1 MEVIRSKNAGACYGV
16 QRALDLALKASEGD
30 GSAFTL
36 GPLIHNPQVV
46 ANLEAVSYTHL
57 DVYKRQTP
65 RCMPPRAASW
75 RSSGCARCAT
85 FRILTSSRP
94 MMPRASSSASV

>member
-36 GPLIHNPQVV
+36 GPLIPFPST
-46 ANLEAVSYTHL
+46 L
-57 DVYKRQTP
+57 
-65 RCMPPRAASW
+65 PPRP
-75 RSSGCARCAT
+75 SS
-85 FRILTSSRP
+85 
-94 MMPRASSSASV
+94 

>member
-46 ANLEAVSYTHL
+46 ANLEARGVLAVKEPEQATHGAIIIPAMAS
-57 DVYKRQTP
+57 P
-65 RCMPPRAASW
+65 RPGAARWRRA
-75 RSSGCARCAT
+75 G
-85 FRILTSSRP
+85 FP
-94 MMPRASSSASV
+94 

>member
-46 ANLEAVSYTHL
+46 ANLEARGVLAVSRNPS
-57 DVYKRQTP
+57 RQRTGP
-65 RCMPPRAASW
+65 
-75 RSSGCARCAT
+75 
-85 FRILTSSRP
+85 
-94 MMPRASSSASV
+94 SSSAAMASPRQCAARWRRAGFP

>member
-1 MEVIRSKNAGACYGV
+1 MQVFRSKNAGACYGV

-46 ANLEAVSYTHL
+46 AELDARGVRAWSVRTRLRTGLLSSEAT
-57 DVYKRQTP
+57 
-65 RCMPPRAASW
+65 A
-75 RSSGCARCAT
+75 
-85 FRILTSSRP
+85 
-94 MMPRASSSASV
+94 

>member
-46 ANLEAVSYTHL
+46 ANLEARGVLAVKEPEQATHGA
-57 DVYKRQTP
+57 TMASP
-65 RCMPPRAASW
+65 RPCAARW
-75 RSSGCARCAT
+75 RCAG
-85 FRILTSSRP
+85 FP
-94 MMPRASSSASV
+94 